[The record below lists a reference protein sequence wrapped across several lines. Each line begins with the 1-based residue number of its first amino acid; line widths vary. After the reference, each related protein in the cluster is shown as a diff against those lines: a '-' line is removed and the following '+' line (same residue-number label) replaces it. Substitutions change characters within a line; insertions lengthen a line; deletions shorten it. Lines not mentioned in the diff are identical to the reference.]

1 MHVKAEE
8 PQIEKTIFKEDIE
21 VDAASEGS
29 DEQSL
34 PADEED
40 KIQYKP
46 AEIDEYPSGEEDE

>member
-8 PQIEKTIFKEDIE
+8 PHIEKTVFKEDIE

-40 KIQYKP
+40 KI
-46 AEIDEYPSGEEDE
+46 